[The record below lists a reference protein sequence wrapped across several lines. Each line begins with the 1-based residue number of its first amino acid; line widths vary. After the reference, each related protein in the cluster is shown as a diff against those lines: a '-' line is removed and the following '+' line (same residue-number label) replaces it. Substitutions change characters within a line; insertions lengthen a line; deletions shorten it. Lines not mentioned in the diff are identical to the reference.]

1 MSEHNNVSEDHSVQR
16 PTSDA
21 KPLQLAT
28 HGHRF
33 VRAPRLHLVVR
44 ALALLTPS
52 AFERVRLGLAIG
64 VSGVSAVVLC
74 RNHSSEDVR
83 A

>member
-1 MSEHNNVSEDHSVQR
+1 MSAGIIPFNARR
-16 PTSDA
+16 PTRHMT
-21 KPLQLAT
+21 T